1 MHRLDKILVDTGCYT
16 RSEAKRLIAQ
26 GRVTVGGSVVK
37 QAAEKFDRSAV
48 KIAVSGQMLASEA
61 FVYLMMNK
69 PAGVLSATRDGRGET
84 VLDLLP
90 ARYAKMG
97 LFPVGRLD
105 KDSVGLLLLTNDGAL
120 AHELLH
126 PKRHVEKRYYVEV
139 DGALDSADAAAF
151 AAGMTMRSGEVFL
164 PAGLELCD
172 KPNAAVVTLR
182 EGKYHQIKR
191 MLGSLGKPVIYLK
204 RLSMGALV
212 LDERL
217 EAGEFRMITEAERKN
232 ILLYKKR

>member
-1 MHRLDKILVDTGCYT
+1 LITQGQVLVN
-16 RSEAKRLIAQ
+16 
-26 GRVTVGGSVVK
+26 GRVAR

-48 KIAVSGQMLASEA
+48 ELFVSGQRLTSEA

-90 ARYAKMG
+90 PHYAKMG

-105 KDSVGLLLLTNDGAL
+105 KDSEGLLLLTNNGQL

-139 DGALDSADAAAF
+139 DGQLDSRDAAAF
-151 AAGMTMRSGEVFL
+151 AGGMTMLSGEVFL
-164 PAGLELCD
+164 PAGLELLE
-172 KPNAAVVTLR
+172 KSFAAIVTLR

-191 MLGSLGKPVIYLK
+191 MLGSLGKPVVYLK

-212 LDERL
+212 LDESL
-217 EAGEFRMITEAERKN
+217 AAGNFRHLTEAEQEN
-232 ILLYKKR
+232 ILFHQRG

>member
-1 MHRLDKILVDTGCYT
+1 VHRLDKILVDTGCYT

-26 GRVTVGGSVVK
+26 GRVTVDGSVVK
-37 QAAEKFDRSAV
+37 QAAEKFDHSAV
-48 KIAVSGQMLASEA
+48 EIAVSGQMLASET

-120 AHELLH
+120 AHDLLH

-151 AAGMTMRSGEVFL
+151 AVGMTMRSGEVFL

-217 EAGEFRMITEAERKN
+217 EAGEFRTLTEAEREN
-232 ILLYKKR
+232 ILLHKKR

>member
-1 MHRLDKILVDTGCYT
+1 VHRLDKILVDTGCYT
-16 RSEAKRLIAQ
+16 RSEAKQLIAQ
-26 GRVTVGGSVVK
+26 GRVTVGSSVVK

>member
-37 QAAEKFDRSAV
+37 QAAEKFDRSVV

-172 KPNAAVVTLR
+172 KPNAAVVTLQ

>member
-37 QAAEKFDRSAV
+37 QAAEKFDRSVV

-151 AAGMTMRSGEVFL
+151 AVGMTMRSGEVFL

-172 KPNAAVVTLR
+172 KPNAAVVTLQ

-217 EAGEFRMITEAERKN
+217 EAGEFRIITEAERKN

>member
-1 MHRLDKILVDTGCYT
+1 MHRLDKILVDTGRYT

-26 GRVTVGGSVVK
+26 GQVLVNGRVVR

-48 KIAVSGQMLASEA
+48 ELFVSGQHLTSEA

-90 ARYAKMG
+90 PHYTKMG

-105 KDSVGLLLLTNDGAL
+105 KDSEGLLLLTNNGQL

-139 DGALDSADAAAF
+139 DGQLDSRDTAAF
-151 AAGMTMRSGEVFL
+151 AGGMTMLSGEVFL
-164 PAGLELCD
+164 PAGLELLE
-172 KPNAAVVTLR
+172 KSSAAIVVLR

-204 RLSMGALV
+204 RLSMGTLV
-212 LDERL
+212 LDESL
-217 EAGEFRMITEAERKN
+217 ATGNFRHLTEAEREN
-232 ILLYKKR
+232 ILFQQRG